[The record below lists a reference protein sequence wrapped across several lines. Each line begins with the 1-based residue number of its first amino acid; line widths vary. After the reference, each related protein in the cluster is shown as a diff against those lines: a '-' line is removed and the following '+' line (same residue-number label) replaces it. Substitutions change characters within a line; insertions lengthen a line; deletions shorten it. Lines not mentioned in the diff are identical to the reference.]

1 MILQFLIIFGFL
13 ALGELIVWITGIK
26 FPSCIIGMLLLTLSL
41 KMNWIKEK
49 WVSKISAFLLDN
61 LGLFFVPPGVSLMLY
76 FDLIKAEFLPIV
88 MATLVSTIV
97 VLVFSGW
104 THQIIRNLIK
114 KHNDRNGISE
124 Q

>member
-13 ALGELIVWITGIK
+13 AIGELIVWATGIK

-76 FDLIKAEFLPIV
+76 FDLIKSEFLPIV
-88 MATLVSTIV
+88 MATLISTVV

-114 KHNDRNGISE
+114 KHNEKNGISE

>member
-13 ALGELIVWITGIK
+13 ALGELMAWITGIK
-26 FPSCIIGMLLLTLSL
+26 FPACIIGMLLLTFSM
-41 KMNWIKEK
+41 KMGWIKER

-76 FDLIKAEFLPIV
+76 FDIIRAEFWPIV
-88 MATLVSTIV
+88 MATLVSTVV
-97 VLVFSGW
+97 VLAFSGW
-104 THQIIRNLIK
+104 THQIVRNLTRK
-114 KHNDRNGISE
+114 KDDKNGVSE

>member
-13 ALGELIVWITGIK
+13 AIGELIVWATGIK

-88 MATLVSTIV
+88 MATLISTVV

-114 KHNDRNGISE
+114 KHNEKNGISE

>member
-1 MILQFLIIFGFL
+1 MILQLLIIFGFL
-13 ALGELIVWITGIK
+13 ALGELITWLTGIK
-26 FPSCIIGMLLLTLSL
+26 FPSCIIGMLMLTFSM
-41 KMNWIKEK
+41 KMGWIKEK

-76 FDLIKAEFLPIV
+76 FDIIKAEFWPIV

-104 THQIIRNLIK
+104 THQIIRNLIRK
-114 KHNDRNGISE
+114 KDDKDGDSE

>member
-1 MILQFLIIFGFL
+1 MILQLLIIFGFL
-13 ALGELIVWITGIK
+13 ALGELVVWITGIK
-26 FPSCIIGMLLLTLSL
+26 FPSCIIGMLMLTFSM
-41 KMNWIKEK
+41 KMGWIKEK

-76 FDLIKAEFLPIV
+76 FDLIKAEFWPIV

-104 THQIIRNLIK
+104 THQIIRNLIRK
-114 KHNDRNGISE
+114 KDDKDGDSE